1 MESKYRLNTKTYLE
15 TKQYKNKQ
23 VLKTYILLKPSEY
36 VRDKF
41 CLFEDCL
48 NNMSLKKKKIT

>member
-15 TKQYKNKQ
+15 TKHYKNKQ
-23 VLKTYILLKPSEY
+23 VLKTYILSKSSEY

-48 NNMSLKKKKIT
+48 IIICR